1 MPNSN
6 NHYDMN
12 RSDLPFDINIC
23 SIIHDSLK
31 TNDIVDGI
39 SGNLILKSN
48 YNDIVLS
55 IPSDKVVNISG
66 NLEVKSDLNVKGQIN
81 SDGLKVA
88 LAQQIEA
95 SFNNLNFDNSY
106 ANLIS
111 FNDLSNIVYDLC
123 SNIITIYG
131 NIDNI
136 DLSLNLLNTDISNLD
151 FSVNTLNNSINDIQ
165 NNYVLK
171 NSDTCLNNLEINERL
186 IINNEI
192 ITFNVNVDTKTENH
206 SRYNEGSNLS
216 YRINN
221 VELNNINLELGKTYR
236 FLQEDIDNSGHRLR
250 FYEDEERN
258 NEITNNVF
266 LSNEEPGNNGSYSQI
281 TITNIDGIIYFQC
294 QNHNYMGGLINIV
307 NLTNIIN
314 NNFTFENFAINNANI
329 GNLNAINI
337 NISGNLL
344 LNNNDISN
352 TFSNI
357 DNSLVDIYDIL
368 NNSSFSTNTVINGQ
382 DASFN
387 NLDVYGSLNSNNIIL
402 NNINV
407 NAKLNTIDSS
417 FTSVNT
423 KFDTI
428 DSSFI
433 NVNTKF
439 DTIDS
444 SFINVNTKFDTID
457 SSFINVNSKFDT
469 IDSSFI
475 NVNNKLD
482 TIDSSF
488 TSVNNKLD
496 TIDSSFNKIDISL
509 ISIQDSLNNNNI
521 INGQDASFQNID
533 ISGYLKIDGSNVA
546 IKDDVDA
553 SFALYTL
560 TSDLYNK
567 TDLQSGNLDLSFQN
581 IDISGYLKIDGSNV
595 AIKDDVDA
603 SFTLYTLTNDLYT
616 KNDLESGNLDLSFQ
630 NVDIS
635 GALKIDGSNIIPIP
649 SQTSNSGK
657 YLTTNGSNLS
667 WGTVNAGG
675 GGISS
680 FAFFTLN
687 TPQSITSVRPSSSIL
702 VFDNIK
708 TADPTSN
715 IVLDTSAP
723 NQGRIDIT
731 DEGTYKIDITFTC
744 DATNGNRVVSIGQLF
759 INGTADTNC
768 ICYTYS
774 RDNSNGENTGNINAI
789 LTLSANTY
797 IEFFVS
803 KTINQGTDAIVGTNI
818 AIMKIA

>member
-39 SGNLILKSN
+39 SGTLILKSI
-48 YNDIVLS
+48 YNDIVFS

-66 NLEVKSDLNVKGQIN
+66 NLEVKSDLNVKGQIK

-136 DLSLNLLNTDISNLD
+136 DLSLNLLNTNIINLD
-151 FSVNTLNNSINDIQ
+151 SSVNILDDSVNDIQ

-192 ITFNVNVDTKTENH
+192 ITFDVTVDTKTENH

-221 VELNNINLELGKTYR
+221 DELNNINLELGKTYR
-236 FLQEDIDNSGHRLR
+236 FLQEDSDNSSHRLK

-266 LSNEEPGNNGSYSQI
+266 FSNEEPGNNGSYSQI
-281 TITNIDGIIYFQC
+281 TITNVDNSIYFQC
-294 QNHNYMGGLINIV
+294 QNHNYMGGSINIT

-314 NNFTFENFAINNANI
+314 NNYTFENINSNNANI
-329 GNLNAINI
+329 DNLDAINV
-337 NISGNLL
+337 NIAGNLL

-368 NNSSFSTNTVINGQ
+368 NNSTFSSNTVINGQ

-387 NLDVYGSLNSNNIIL
+387 NIDISGSLNSNNIIL

-407 NAKLNTIDSS
+407 NTKFATIDTSFSDVNNKLDTIDSS
-417 FTSVNT
+417 FT
-423 KFDTI
+423 
-428 DSSFI
+428 

-444 SFINVNTKFDTID
+444 SFSD
-457 SSFINVNSKFDT
+457 
-469 IDSSFI
+469 
-475 NVNNKLD
+475 
-482 TIDSSF
+482 
-488 TSVNNKLD
+488 VNNKLD

-521 INGQDASFQNID
+521 INAQDASFNNID
-533 ISGYLKIDGSNVA
+533 ISG
-546 IKDDVDA
+546 
-553 SFALYTL
+553 T
-560 TSDLYNK
+560 
-567 TDLQSGNLDLSFQN
+567 
-581 IDISGYLKIDGSNV
+581 
-595 AIKDDVDA
+595 
-603 SFTLYTLTNDLYT
+603 
-616 KNDLESGNLDLSFQ
+616 
-630 NVDIS
+630 
-635 GALKIDGSNIIPIP
+635 LKIDGSNIIPIP

-667 WGTVNAGG
+667 WGTVSTGG
-675 GGISS
+675 GGISNYATFTYQRYTGQIIS
-680 FAFFTLN
+680 TAFTRLEYDTIN
-687 TPQSITSVRPSSSIL
+687 TSGGSDIT
-702 VFDNIK
+702 
-708 TADPTSN
+708 
-715 IVLDTSAP
+715 LDTTT
-723 NQGRIDIT
+723 NIGRITLASTGVYMINYYSTSWIYTGATRIIT
-731 DEGTYKIDITFTC
+731 ECMLYVNPNTGSFSQEIGTRSF
-744 DATNGNRVVSIGQLF
+744 
-759 INGTADTNC
+759 
-768 ICYTYS
+768 CYL
-774 RDNSNGENTGNINAI
+774 RQANDPENTSGISYL
-789 LTLSANTY
+789 LTVSASNTE
-797 IEFFVS
+797 IEIRFRADLNLTAKM
-803 KTINQGTDAIVGTNI
+803 KTECCGITIV
-818 AIMKIA
+818 KIA